1 MEDDLRNIIEQMRAQ
16 GISDEDI
23 RVTLRDMGVDDA
35 LINKLL
41 GSKEGDRQ
49 APVPALPKTA
59 PPTSQ
64 APLVPGEETPRT
76 PQSTSPPVE
85 HEELPEISALAA
97 VGASS
102 KMEELAKKVDS
113 LHEKLDIS
121 PFRDDLLEIKED
133 LKEIKQEIE
142 ELKGMLNG
150 FKKILQ
156 EILDTG
162 RSVLVEMKNR

>member
-1 MEDDLRNIIEQMRAQ
+1 LEDDLRNIIEQMRAQ

-23 RVTLRDMGVDDA
+23 RVTLRDMGVDEA

-41 GSKEGDRQ
+41 GSKDRQ

-64 APLVPGEETPRT
+64 ASLVPGEETPKT
-76 PQSTSPPVE
+76 PQSTSPIVE

-133 LKEIKQEIE
+133 LKEIKQEME